1 MNAEPQFRVN
11 NADKVAIRP
20 WMNLAVIVTVYAA
33 ALSLLWLGSRVN
45 LEITLLLGITF
56 SFVLLT
62 NYALIHEATHDNLHP
77 NARCNQWLGVV
88 TAFLFPIPFSM
99 IKVTHTVHHCCN
111 RTDHEM
117 FDLYYPGDNMFLKLG
132 QWYGLLTGF
141 FWPTIPV
148 GMVILATWPAL
159 LKTAPFRKARTTAV
173 LFDDFQ
179 KKGVGRIRV
188 EVLLLIGFWVAMFVL
203 LDLKWQSVL
212 LMYACFAFN
221 WSTRQYVTHAFTPRD
236 VVNGALNL
244 RVSAPMSWLL
254 LKGNWDLVH
263 HQKPWL
269 PWTALAEEGR
279 RSVAPVGFWRQYA
292 RMWGGPVPTREPSP
306 ERLPNTSAVANQER
320 QSSPGYPKATT
331 RPSGAATRAA
341 DERGASNL
349 PG

>member
-1 MNAEPQFRVN
+1 MNAVPQFRVN
-11 NADKVAIRP
+11 DTGHVAIRSGI
-20 WMNLAVIVTVYAA
+20 NLAIIGAVYIA
-33 ALSLLWLGSRVN
+33 ALSLLWLGSHVGA
-45 LEITLLLGITF
+45 EGALLAGIVF

-148 GMVILATWPAL
+148 GMVILATCPAL

-188 EVLLLIGFWVAMFVL
+188 EVLLLIGFWVAMFWL
-203 LDLKWQSVL
+203 LDLNWQSVL

-269 PWTALAEEGR
+269 PWTALAQEGR
-279 RSVAPVGFWRQYA
+279 HSVAPVGFWRQYA
-292 RMWGGPVPTREPSP
+292 RMWAGPVLTREPSP
-306 ERLPNTSAVANQER
+306 ERLQNTSAVSVADHGH
-320 QSSPGYPKATT
+320 PV
-331 RPSGAATRAA
+331 SG
-341 DERGASNL
+341 
-349 PG
+349 